1 MNEKSINIAIIGLG
15 YVGLPLAIEFSKK
28 YNLIGFDKDQK
39 RIIDLTNC
47 VKTKPEKCQKKNYL
61 RQALSL
67 QATIMK
73 FKIVMYI
80 LLLSQHRLIN
90 TNSPI

>member
-28 YNLIGFDKDQK
+28 YNLIGFDKDQ

-47 VKTKPEKCQKKNYL
+47 VDKTRECQK
-61 RQALSL
+61 RI
-67 QATIMK
+67 T
-73 FKIVMYI
+73 
-80 LLLSQHRLIN
+80 
-90 TNSPI
+90 